1 MKSGSVFIAAWV
13 SLPILLGA
21 ALSAHAQ
28 GRVVEIARGHSWVS
42 PYWGYSSPKIVNDGN
57 ACYTAGLWGDEPDTS
72 YGVLYKYD
80 GVAWHEGAHLS
91 DIYQPVTLALDK
103 QGRLLA
109 AYTEQLQP
117 VRIYRSKVPGNIQ
130 DLERLPGPPDMK
142 NAYYIGFAVREEVLY
157 LAYLVTPEYSMFL
170 ATLNLASLEWTPSRL
185 VCAGQVEHNPKTAWT
200 YPILYPAEDGL
211 HLVASNAPDGGEG
224 NTYNQVWYL
233 FYPHGA
239 QEPSLREL
247 VAETPMGHL
256 SYALDFALDTD
267 GTRHTLLLWNQRKY
281 GDPLPPDSPP
291 AGLYHA
297 WRDDASRS
305 WPRSRLLPD
314 GYGGFFVSKTGL
326 TAVSASNKT
335 FVWQGPRG
343 GWKDGGP
350 LWQESQAPGPPGFF
364 DVLSPASGSDTRGG
378 IAIVTDSVLATE
390 KDQPA
395 QRVLWAILPE

>member
-1 MKSGSVFIAAWV
+1 VTSGSVFSAARL
-13 SLPILLGA
+13 SILALFVTA
-21 ALSAHAQ
+21 AGAHAE

-42 PYWGYSSPKIVNDGN
+42 PYWGYSSPKIVSDGT
-57 ACYTAGLWGDEPDTS
+57 AWYTAGLWGADPDSS
-72 YGVLYKYD
+72 YGVLYKCD
-80 GVAWHEGAHLS
+80 GAAWHEGAHLS
-91 DIYQPVTLALDK
+91 NIYQPVTLALDA

-117 VRIYRSKVPGNIQ
+117 VRIYRSQAPGNIH
-130 DLERLPGPPDMK
+130 DLERLPSPPDMK
-142 NAYYIGFAVREEVLY
+142 NAYYIGIAIREDVLY

-185 VCAGQVEHNPKTAWT
+185 VCPGQIERKPKTAWT

-239 QEPSLREL
+239 HEPSIREL

-256 SYALDFALDTD
+256 SYALDFAIDAD
-267 GTRHTLLLWNQRKY
+267 GTRHTLFLWNQRKY

-291 AGLYHA
+291 AGLYHG
-297 WRDDASRS
+297 WRNDASQS
-305 WPRSRLLPD
+305 WLRSRLLPD
-314 GYGGFFVSKTGL
+314 GYGGFFVSETGL
-326 TAVSASNKT
+326 TAVSATNKT
-335 FVWQGPRG
+335 LLWQGPRG

-350 LWQESQAPGPPGFF
+350 FCQESEMPGAPGFF
-364 DVLSPASGSDTRGG
+364 DVISPASGSRAREGM
-378 IAIVTDSVLATE
+378 AIVTDSVLATE
-390 KDQPA
+390 KDHPA